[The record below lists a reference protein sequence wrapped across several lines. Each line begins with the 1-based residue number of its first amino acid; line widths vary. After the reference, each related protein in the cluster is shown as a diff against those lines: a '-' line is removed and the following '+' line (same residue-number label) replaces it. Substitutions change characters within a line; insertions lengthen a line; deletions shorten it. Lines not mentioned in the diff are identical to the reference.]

1 MTNPITKQLRLFVLA
16 CALATQCFA
25 NDDAAPTAGERS
37 PGDMTVEE
45 RQAMMET
52 ASKYDNC
59 VYSQAMTSIG
69 DYQDIRHVADFALG
83 ECQEKLADLEQLI
96 TGWGMPSPYAKSFSN
111 RIRQRA
117 TRKLLPELAIRK
129 AGG

>member
-1 MTNPITKQLRLFVLA
+1 MSKLILRNLTLA
-16 CALATQCFA
+16 LLATLIANQCLA
-25 NDDAAPTAGERS
+25 GDDISQAAGERS
-37 PGDMTVEE
+37 PGDMTLEE

>member
-1 MTNPITKQLRLFVLA
+1 MKKIVLLLSYSAFLFAFSGANAEEMTTE
-16 CALATQCFA
+16 
-25 NDDAAPTAGERS
+25 TARS

-45 RQAMMET
+45 RREMMEV
-52 ASKYDNC
+52 AAKYDNC

-69 DYQDIRHVADFALG
+69 DHDDIRTVADLALE
-83 ECQEKLADLEQLI
+83 ECKTKLTDLEGLI
-96 TGWGMPSPYAKSFSN
+96 TGWGMPSGYSESFSN

>member
-1 MTNPITKQLRLFVLA
+1 MRNLMIKPTTIGLFLSF
-16 CALATQCFA
+16 LTIQSFA
-25 NDDAAPTAGERS
+25 NDQSSPGAGERS
-37 PGDMTVEE
+37 PGDMTLEE
-45 RQAMMET
+45 RQAMMES

-69 DYQDIRHVADFALG
+69 DYQDIRHVADYALG
-83 ECQEKLADLEQLI
+83 ECSEKLVDLEQLI
-96 TGWGMPSPYAKSFSN
+96 TGWGMPEPYAKSFSN

>member
-1 MTNPITKQLRLFVLA
+1 MKNAYLILIVVATLANPLQVM
-16 CALATQCFA
+16 A
-25 NDDAAPTAGERS
+25 NESKTSAERS
-37 PGDMTVEE
+37 PGDMTVDE
-45 RQAMMET
+45 RREMMAA

-59 VYSQAMTSIG
+59 VYSEAMAGIG
-69 DYQDIRHVADFALG
+69 NYEDIRAVADFALG
-83 ECQEKLADLEQLI
+83 ECAGKLADLEGLI
-96 TGWGMPSPYAKSFSN
+96 TGWGMPSGYAQSFAN

>member
-1 MTNPITKQLRLFVLA
+1 MSQLILKYLTLSLLA
-16 CALATQCFA
+16 AAIASSCFA
-25 NDDAAPTAGERS
+25 GDVSSEPTGERS
-37 PGDMTVEE
+37 PGDMTLEE
-45 RQAMMET
+45 RQAMMES

-83 ECQEKLADLEQLI
+83 ECQEKLGDLEQLI